1 MAITRRSQPLVA
13 KTAPWIGAMAAL
25 LATSFLSCAH
35 YAGAYHRKRLPS
47 EISRIKPVQTR
58 KLVQA
63 GKALL
68 VCAYA
73 DDLSFQAIGLD
84 GAMSLQTFAKRHPS
98 FPRNRLVIFY

>member
-1 MAITRRSQPLVA
+1 MVINRRSQPLVA

-25 LATSFLSCAH
+25 LATSILSCAH
-35 YAGAYHRKRLPS
+35 YAGAYHRQRLPS
-47 EISRIKPVQTR
+47 EISRINPERTR
-58 KLVQA
+58 RLVQA

-73 DDLSFQAIGLD
+73 DDLSFQAVGLD
-84 GAMSLQTFAKRHPS
+84 GAMSLQTFGKRHAS